1 MSLVAAGR
9 AAHLRLMTDT
19 CAIVTLA
26 PGAFNDTTGQRATT
40 PTTVYT
46 GACRIKEA
54 SVTQAEAGERRNV
67 ITDPILVLPAT
78 NTTVIPERAVVTVTA
93 SGTPALVGQT
103 FAVIGSA
110 IGTTSTARRF
120 RLEARA

>member
-46 GACRIKEA
+46 GVCRIKEA

-93 SGTPALVGQT
+93 SGTPALVGQA